1 MDFKLPI
8 FLFLNPINYKLR
20 VSNIKLPELLINT
33 SSYLVNDDG
42 NITINM
48 TLSSCYSCL
57 INLILIF

>member
-42 NITINM
+42 NIIINM
-48 TLSSCYSCL
+48 TLSSYYSCL